1 MNSDK
6 IQVKEHPKEHKEI
19 TDYINFFL
27 SLDFHKYCFPADVV
41 HMPKVIKSE
50 AI

>member
-27 SLDFHKYCFPADVV
+27 SLDFISIAFQLMLFICQ
-41 HMPKVIKSE
+41 KS
-50 AI
+50 